1 MSREVILRNSSPGPS
16 RRRDGRPVKMKVTDK
31 QKRYTRFGL
40 WVSGLCWAVFFLVY
54 ASIIFGRAILP
65 WLVVTY
71 TGFPLWVSAV
81 FYFLVVIK
89 AVAIF
94 FWFFNHLMRRK

>member
-1 MSREVILRNSSPGPS
+1 
-16 RRRDGRPVKMKVTDK
+16 MKVTDK
-31 QKRYTRFGL
+31 QKRYIRFGL